1 MNMKTIQMTIDESL
15 LDQVDRAVGEL
26 KTNRSAFMREA
37 LLWALRRLRLQQL
50 ESQHQRGYAQHPVVP
65 GEFDDWESEQVWGA
79 S

>member
-1 MNMKTIQMTIDESL
+1 MSTKTIQMTIDENL
-15 LDQVDRAVGEL
+15 LAQVDLAVQGL

-50 ESQHQRGYAQHPVVP
+50 EAQQERGYTQHPVQP
-65 GEFDDWESEQVWGA
+65 GEFDGWESEQAWGA